1 MISSALV
8 QFECAGM
15 HLVRNKWFHLVA
27 LVTRTKQALYA
38 NRKLVRIVVMP
49 NYANNSCV
57 FKKHLVTNEMISK
70 WGKEKTQLPHTLHI
84 GTKRLGCNF
93 WLGEI
98 GNVSI
103 WNRHL
108 GPHKIAAIYEQNV
121 TIDKVNIGEY
131 IMARMSMILQK

>member
-15 HLVRNKWFHLVA
+15 HLLRNKWFHLVA

-38 NRKLVRIVVMP
+38 NGKLVRIVVMS
-49 NYANNSCV
+49 NYANNLCV

-70 WGKEKTQLPHTLHI
+70 WEKEKMQLSHTLHI
-84 GTKRLGCNF
+84 GAKHFECNF

-98 GNVSI
+98 RNVTI

-108 GPHKIAAIYEQNV
+108 EPHEIAAIY
-121 TIDKVNIGEY
+121 DY
-131 IMARMSMILQK
+131 